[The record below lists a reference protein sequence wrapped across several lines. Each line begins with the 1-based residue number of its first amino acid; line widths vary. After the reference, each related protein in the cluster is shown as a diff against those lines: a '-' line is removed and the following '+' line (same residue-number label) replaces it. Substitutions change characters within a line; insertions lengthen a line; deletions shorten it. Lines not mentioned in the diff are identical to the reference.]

1 MLVSQPKSETYF
13 TNIRKNITLEI
24 SKNILGS
31 KSQRIKM
38 NWSNLAPTILEKIMF
53 YAAQNEQQDEQ
64 ESEFDDS
71 YEEYSS
77 WHNKWLLTIEKLCRV
92 SVHWKKVAF

>member
-13 TNIRKNITLEI
+13 TNIRRDITLETR
-24 SKNILGS
+24 KNILGS
-31 KSQRIKM
+31 KSQRTKM

-64 ESEFDDS
+64 ETAFEDS

-77 WHNKWLLTIEKLCRV
+77 WAMIHGTTNGY
-92 SVHWKKVAF
+92 